1 MVQLSPDL
9 DLTWTYFDLSNAS
22 TINYTQTQ
30 LSATIQFNR
39 ISSVLDGS
47 FVASNPTVLID
58 GVTNAGKVALFKNF
72 IETDVVYGDVNTTL
86 LGEYIWLS
94 YDGLPGQSQQPIIAA
109 SYYLSPTTRS
119 INLYKVLEGDFNL

>member
-1 MVQLSPDL
+1 LVQLSPDL

-47 FVASNPTVLID
+47 FVASNPTVSIN

-72 IETDVVYGDVNTTL
+72 IETDVVYGDVNTT
-86 LGEYIWLS
+86 
-94 YDGLPGQSQQPIIAA
+94 
-109 SYYLSPTTRS
+109 
-119 INLYKVLEGDFNL
+119 

>member
-1 MVQLSPDL
+1 LVQLSPDL

>member
-1 MVQLSPDL
+1 LVQLSPEL